1 VSSTSGAGDPRP
13 SRFFDRFT
21 EPLAD
26 RAREKIAEVED
37 KVRAAIQGEID
48 AVMRSVRS
56 RAVEI
61 RPSAIAFGSAAVL
74 TFFGIGLLL
83 TSAVLGLSHVLDP
96 WLAAL
101 LVGVAVILI
110 AGGLAAY
117 GRHRLP
123 PAVLPRVG
131 AASGGP
137 VAGQEPVDEVH
148 PWAD

>member
-1 VSSTSGAGDPRP
+1 MSSTSGADSPRP
-13 SRFFDRFT
+13 QRFFDRFT

-37 KVRAAIQGEID
+37 KVRTAIQGEID
-48 AVMRSVRS
+48 AVMRSLKA

-83 TSAVLGLSHVLDP
+83 TSAVLGLSHVVEP

-110 AGGLAAY
+110 GGGLAAY
-117 GRHRLP
+117 GRRRLP
-123 PAVLPRVG
+123 PPVMPRVG
-131 AASGGP
+131 PPSGGP
-137 VAGQEPVDEVH
+137 VAGQEPPDEVH